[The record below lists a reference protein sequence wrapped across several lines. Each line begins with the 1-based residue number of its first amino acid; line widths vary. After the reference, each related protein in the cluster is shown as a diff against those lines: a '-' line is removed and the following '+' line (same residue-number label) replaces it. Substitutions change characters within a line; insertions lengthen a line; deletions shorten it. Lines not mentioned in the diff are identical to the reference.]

1 MAASPG
7 EGQTL
12 TRRHRS
18 FPPLSILV
26 ILMILAVP
34 VGAQEVEVNGVLDDP
49 TGTRALVLPGDMIEL
64 EIWNEEDM
72 SGEYTV
78 DETGHVTLPNLGRF
92 QVGHLTAGELRDTLL
107 VAFSEYLRN
116 PAVDITILRRI
127 GVIGEVVEPTLY
139 WVDLTMTVRDAI
151 ALAGGL
157 TPQGNPGNVILVR
170 GGERIEF
177 KGADSAAMTTA
188 ELRSGD
194 QIVVARKSWFALNA
208 PWVISTGITVSTI
221 LYSIF
226 VQ

>member
-1 MAASPG
+1 MASLPG
-7 EGQTL
+7 EGRTL
-12 TRRHRS
+12 TRRHRV
-18 FPPLSILV
+18 FPRVSIFVSL
-26 ILMILAVP
+26 LFLAVP
-34 VGAQEVEVNGVLDDP
+34 AGAQEVEANGVVDGLS
-49 TGTRALVLPGDMIEL
+49 GTRALVLPGDMIEL

-92 QVGHLTAGELRDTLL
+92 QVGQLTAGELRETLL

-157 TPQGNPGNVILVR
+157 TPQGNPGSVTLVR
-170 GGERIEF
+170 GGERVEF
-177 KGADSAAMTTA
+177 RGTDSAAMTTA

-226 VQ
+226 AQ